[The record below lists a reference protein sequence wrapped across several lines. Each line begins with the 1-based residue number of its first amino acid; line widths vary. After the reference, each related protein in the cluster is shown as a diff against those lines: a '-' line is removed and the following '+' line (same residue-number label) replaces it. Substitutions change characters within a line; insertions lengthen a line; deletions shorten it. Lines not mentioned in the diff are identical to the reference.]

1 MLKGFKTQLNP
12 NNNQKTLF
20 AQHCGVARFAY
31 NWGLDVCFK
40 AIEARNQ
47 AKEKGEPL
55 PKFPTSID
63 LHKKLNAEIKT
74 QHSWFYQSSKC
85 APQQAL
91 RDLKNAWKRKLKMR
105 DLRTESLPANS
116 LVKGSGTPKRKKKF
130 IKDSFYLEGN
140 IQIKDGF
147 IKLPKIGFVR
157 LHESVSNQT
166 IKNVRITRKADKW
179 FVSFKIEV
187 QINPTIKCFGK
198 VGVDL
203 GIKTLA
209 TLSDG
214 TVFPSLKPYRSNK
227 AKLAK
232 LQRKASK
239 QVKGSKNRAKTQQK
253 IAKLHALIAN
263 IRNDATHKLTS
274 HLTKSHSEIVIE
286 DLNVLGMMKNHKLAS
301 AIADSGFYEFRRQL
315 EYKAEWYGSKVTVI
329 DKWYPSSQ
337 LCSGCGARQSMPLK
351 VRQYDCSN
359 CGVSLDRDLNA
370 AINIRDYS
378 LNAVSSTVSACGQR
392 KAQALW
398 LKQEIDSKQQFA

>member
-1 MLKGFKTQLNP
+1 MLKGFKTQLKP
-12 NNNQKTLF
+12 NNQQVTKF
-20 AQHCGVARFAY
+20 AQHCGVARYAY
-31 NWGLDVCFK
+31 NWGLDVIFK

-47 AKEKGEPL
+47 AKEKGETL

-63 LHKKLNAEIKT
+63 LHKKLNAEVKT
-74 QHSWFYQSSKC
+74 QYPWFYDSSKC

-91 RDLKNAWKRKLKMR
+91 RDLENAWKRKLK
-105 DLRTESLPANS
+105 
-116 LVKGSGTPKRKKKF
+116 VKGSGTPKRKKKF
-130 IKDSFYLEGN
+130 VRDSFYLEGS

-157 LHESVSNQT
+157 LHESVTNQT
-166 IKNVRITRKADKW
+166 IKNVRISRKADKW
-179 FVSFKIEV
+179 FVSFKVEVNIE
-187 QINPTIKCFGK
+187 PTVKCFGK

-214 TVFPSLKPYRSNK
+214 TVFPALKPYRSNK
-227 AKLAK
+227 AKLTK

-253 IAKLHALIAN
+253 IAKLHAKIAN

-274 HLTKSHSEIVIE
+274 HLTKNHSEIVIE
-286 DLNVLGMMKNHKLAS
+286 DLNVRGMMKNHKLAS

-337 LCSGCGARQSMPLK
+337 LCSGCGARQSMPLQ
-351 VRQYDCSN
+351 VRQYNCPN
-359 CGVSLDRDLNA
+359 CGISLDRDLNA
-370 AINIRDYS
+370 ALNIRDYS
-378 LNAVSSTVSACGQR
+378 KNSVSYTESDCGRRNGSSAPVEAVIRPQTQVCLSS
-392 KAQALW
+392 K
-398 LKQEIDSKQQFA
+398 

>member
-1 MLKGFKTQLNP
+1 MLKGFRTQLKP
-12 NNNQKTLF
+12 NNHQRTLF
-20 AQHCGVARFAY
+20 AQHCGVARYAY

-40 AIEARNQ
+40 ALVARNLAQ
-47 AKEKGEPL
+47 EKGETL

-63 LHKKLNAEIKT
+63 LHKKLNAEVKT
-74 QHSWFYQSSKC
+74 QNAWFYQSSKC

-91 RDLKNAWKRKLKMR
+91 RDLENAWKRKMK
-105 DLRTESLPANS
+105 
-116 LVKGSGTPKRKKKF
+116 VKGSGTPKRKKKF
-130 IKDSFYLEGN
+130 VKDSFYLEGS
-140 IQIKDGF
+140 IQIKEGF
-147 IKLPKIGFVR
+147 IKLPKIGFVK
-157 LHESVSNQT
+157 LHGSVTNQT
-166 IKNVRITRKADKW
+166 IKNVRISRKADRW

-187 QINPTIKCFGK
+187 EIQPTVKCFGK

-214 TVFPSLKPYRSNK
+214 NVFPALKPYRSNK

-239 QVKGSKNRAKTQQK
+239 QVKGSKNRAKTQHN
-253 IAKLHALIAN
+253 IAKLHAKIAN

-274 HLTKSHSEIVIE
+274 HLTKNHSEIVIE
-286 DLNVLGMMKNHKLAS
+286 DLNVSGMMKNHKLAS

-337 LCSGCGARQSMPLK
+337 LCSGCGARQSMPLQ
-351 VRQYDCSN
+351 VRQYDCSS

-370 AINIRDYS
+370 ALNIRDYS
-378 LNAVSSTVSACGQR
+378 IKSVSYTDSDCGRRNGSSAPVESVIRPQTKVC
-392 KAQALW
+392 LS
-398 LKQEIDSKQQFA
+398 SK

>member
-1 MLKGFKTQLNP
+1 MLKGFKTQLKP
-12 NNNQKTLF
+12 NNQQVTKF
-20 AQHCGVARFAY
+20 AQHCGVARYAY
-31 NWGLDVCFK
+31 NWGLDVIFK

-47 AKEKGEPL
+47 AKEKGETL

-63 LHKKLNAEIKT
+63 LHKKLNAEVKT
-74 QHSWFYQSSKC
+74 QYPWFYDSSKC

-91 RDLKNAWKRKLKMR
+91 RDLENAWKRKLK
-105 DLRTESLPANS
+105 
-116 LVKGSGTPKRKKKF
+116 VKGSGTPKRKKKF
-130 IKDSFYLEGN
+130 VRDSFYLEGS

-157 LHESVSNQT
+157 LHESVTNQT
-166 IKNVRITRKADKW
+166 IKNVRISRKADKW
-179 FVSFKIEV
+179 FVSFKVEVNIE
-187 QINPTIKCFGK
+187 PTVKCFGK

-214 TVFPSLKPYRSNK
+214 TVFPALKPYRSNK
-227 AKLAK
+227 AKLTK

-253 IAKLHALIAN
+253 IAKLHAKIAN

-274 HLTKSHSEIVIE
+274 HLTKNHSEIVIE
-286 DLNVLGMMKNHKLAS
+286 DLNVRGMMKNHKLAS

-337 LCSGCGARQSMPLK
+337 LCSGCGARQSMPLQ
-351 VRQYDCSN
+351 VRQYNCPN
-359 CGVSLDRDLNA
+359 CGISLDRDLNA
-370 AINIRDYS
+370 ALNIRDYS
-378 LNAVSSTVSACGQR
+378 KNSVSYTESDCGQR
-392 KAQALW
+392 NGSSALDEAVIRPQTQVC
-398 LKQEIDSKQQFA
+398 LSSK